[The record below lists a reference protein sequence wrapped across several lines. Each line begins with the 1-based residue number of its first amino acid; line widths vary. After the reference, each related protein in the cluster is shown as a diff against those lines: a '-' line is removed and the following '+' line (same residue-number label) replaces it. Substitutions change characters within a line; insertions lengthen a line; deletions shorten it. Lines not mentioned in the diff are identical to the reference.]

1 MQTVEIDKSNKMKE
15 KLIIWDWNGTL
26 LNDVEACVQ
35 AMNIMLTKR
44 NRKLIDR
51 KLYKEIFTFPVQKY
65 YETLGF
71 DFTQESFEELSVEYI
86 DLYKKLSR
94 KSPLH
99 ENAIEILD
107 FFKAKKYRQII
118 LSASEQLALDKQ
130 AKERGVFYYFNTI
143 LGLDN
148 IYAKSKLDNAIK
160 FIENSQVD
168 FEQIVF
174 IGDTYHDYEV
184 AKAIGAECILIQVG
198 HQNLERFDLEGKALI
213 VKDFLELKELF
224 NSKKPLIVNSINVE
238 NT

>member
-1 MQTVEIDKSNKMKE
+1 MNK

-26 LNDVEACVQ
+26 INDVEACVQ

-44 NRKLIDR
+44 NRKLIEA
-51 KLYKEIFTFPVQKY
+51 KFYKDIFTFPVKKY

-99 ENAIEILD
+99 ESVIEILD
-107 FFKAKKYRQII
+107 FFKANNYRQII
-118 LSASEQLALDKQ
+118 ISASEQLALEKQ
-130 AKERGVFYYFNTI
+130 AKERGVFYYFNAI
-143 LGLDN
+143 IGLDN
-148 IYAKSKLDNAIK
+148 IYAKSKLDNALNFIK
-160 FIENSQVD
+160 NSQVY
-168 FEQIVF
+168 FEQIVL

-198 HQNLERFDLEGKALI
+198 HQNLERFDLKGKALI
-213 VKDFLELKELF
+213 VKDFLELKKLF
-224 NSKKPLIVNSINVE
+224 NSKKPLIVNSINVG
-238 NT
+238 NS

>member
-1 MQTVEIDKSNKMKE
+1 MNE

-44 NRKLIDR
+44 NRKLIDS
-51 KLYKEIFTFPVQKY
+51 KLYKEIFTFPVKKY

-71 DFTQESFEELSVEYI
+71 DFTRESFEELSVEYI

-94 KSPLH
+94 KSPLQ
-99 ENAIEILD
+99 ESTIEVLD
-107 FFKAKKYRQII
+107 FFKAEKYKQVII
-118 LSASEQLALDKQ
+118 SASEQLALEKQ
-130 AKERGVFYYFNTI
+130 AKERGVFYYFDAI
-143 LGLDN
+143 IGLDN
-148 IYAKSKLDNAIK
+148 IYAKSKLDNALK
-160 FIENSQVD
+160 FIKNSQVD
-168 FEQIVF
+168 FEQIVL

-198 HQNLERFDLEGKALI
+198 HQNLERFDLDGKALI

-224 NSKKPLIVNSINVE
+224 STKKSLIVNSVNVG
-238 NT
+238 NS